1 MKPLAMVLCLLAAQ
15 VRAEPTPVPIPLT
28 LLDVPE
34 LFVAPQ
40 HVPTWEQS
48 LDLTGGL
55 FRAGHLGIHAGFA
68 SLSTAWW
75 SVLLE
80 TASAT
85 LFDLF
90 MMFAPL
96 PLTSGWMHEEGH
108 RAVMRVIAES
118 AELRGC
124 RLERRHH
131 SVSLSRCRSRNAIRV
146 RIR

>member
-1 MKPLAMVLCLLAAQ
+1 MVLSLLAAQ

-34 LFVAPQ
+34 LFVGPQ

-68 SLSTAWW
+68 SLSSAWW

-96 PLTSGWMHEEGH
+96 PLTSGVDARRGTPGRHAGQR
-108 RAVMRVIAES
+108 RAQQAGLQQRLLPRRTS
-118 AELRGC
+118 AATKA
-124 RLERRHH
+124 
-131 SVSLSRCRSRNAIRV
+131 RSAA
-146 RIR
+146 